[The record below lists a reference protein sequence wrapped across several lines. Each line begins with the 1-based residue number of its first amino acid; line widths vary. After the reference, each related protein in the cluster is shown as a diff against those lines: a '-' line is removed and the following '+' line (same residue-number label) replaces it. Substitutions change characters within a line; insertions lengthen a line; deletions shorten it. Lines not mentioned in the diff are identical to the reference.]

1 MGTLQEAMVG
11 ESHEFDFGGWLRR
24 ARERSG
30 VSLEHIARETKVST
44 SRVRALERNDLSSWP
59 GGVFRR
65 GFVRSYA
72 TLVGLD
78 PDEAVT
84 VFGRAF
90 PEEEIAA
97 TCRPPAGDPSLRLL
111 LAEDTTG
118 RRPMLARGVAAGL
131 DLLIPLTLAA
141 PGVLFGGLPRFWM
154 TLAIVAVLYV
164 TVGTL
169 AFGTTPGARLI
180 HRLTSG
186 PERRRR
192 AKRPAPTRTLTDA
205 PEEAPL
211 EAEVSPAHR

>member
-1 MGTLQEAMVG
+1 MEAMVG

-30 VSLEHIARETKVST
+30 VSLEYIARETKVST
-44 SRVRALERNDLSSWP
+44 SRVRALERNDLSGWP

-78 PDEAVT
+78 PDEAVA

-97 TCRPPAGDPSLRLL
+97 TCRPPAADPSLRLL

-118 RRPMLARGVAAGL
+118 RRPMLARFSAAGI
-131 DLLIPLTLAA
+131 DLLVPMALAS
-141 PGVLFGGLPRFWM
+141 PSLLFGGLPRFWM
-154 TLAIVAVLYV
+154 VLAIIAVLYA
-164 TVGTL
+164 TIGTL
-169 AFGTTPGARLI
+169 AFGTTPGAQLI
-180 HRLTSG
+180 HLVIPG
-186 PERRRR
+186 PGQRRRR
-192 AKRPAPTRTLTDA
+192 RSRPPVQPHTVSDA
-205 PEEAPL
+205 AEEAPI

>member
-1 MGTLQEAMVG
+1 MVG

-30 VSLEHIARETKVST
+30 LSLELIARETKVST
-44 SRVRALERNDLSSWP
+44 SRVRALERNDLSGWP

-90 PEEEIAA
+90 PEDEIAA
-97 TCRPPAGDPSLRLL
+97 TCRPPASDPSLRLL

-118 RRPMLARGVAAGL
+118 PRPILARLAAATF
-131 DLLIPLTLAA
+131 DLMVPTLLAA
-141 PGVLFGGLPRFWM
+141 PSLLIGGLPMFWM
-154 TLAIVAVLYV
+154 TLALVAVLYL
-164 TVGTL
+164 TIGTL
-169 AFGTTPGARLI
+169 ALGTTPGVRLI
-180 HRLTSG
+180 HRMTGG
-186 PERRRR
+186 PPRRRR
-192 AKRPAPTRTLTDA
+192 AKAPAGTRTLTDA
-205 PEEAPL
+205 PEEAPM
-211 EAEVSPAHR
+211 EAEVSHAHR